1 MNRTHY
7 IITVIGER
15 ESDIFEIYEWVP
27 DQHTHIIVRA
37 SHDRILA
44 NNETTSEQ
52 LARASVAGN
61 HQIQLPAITGKRKK
75 RTADLEVKFSRIRI

>member
-37 SHDRILA
+37 SHDRILED
-44 NNETTSEQ
+44 NETISEQ
-52 LARASVAGN
+52 LTRASVAGN
-61 HQIQLPAITGKRKK
+61 HQIQLPAITEKRKK
-75 RTADLEVKFSRIRI
+75 RIADLEVKFSRIRI